1 MIYESELRFLQETL
15 QKCHINT
22 YRLNLEAQAR
32 QNGEPSLH
40 QVVVQMEAN
49 LPAVREFLH
58 AAQEQTIYKITDRF
72 WSHYLMLR
80 LPGEE
85 HYPLLVLGPYLT
97 IDLTRE
103 QIMEQAERSRIPA
116 NQIRLLENFYAGV
129 PVVSDTTMLFAMVD
143 TFCRQVWNDG
153 EIVRVDVEWEM
164 NHLFQPFPVGER
176 SHKLEDSAWNM
187 RMMEQRYAYEN
198 ELMQAVSQGSVH
210 KAEMLMSSFSSMAF
224 EQRTSDPVRNLK
236 NYGIIMNTLLRK
248 AAENGG
254 VHPVYLDSVSAGFAK
269 RIEAITS
276 VSAVRDLMTE
286 MFRSYCRLVKKNS
299 IKQYSPQVQ
308 RTVIQIDSDLGGD
321 LSLKHLAEQQ
331 NINASYLS
339 TIFKRETG
347 QTITEYIIQRRMQ
360 LARQLLSSTQLQI
373 QTIAQHCGIPD
384 VNYFSKTF
392 KKYVGMTPKQFRQDS
407 QLYTKT

>member
-1 MIYESELRFLQETL
+1 MFYESELQFLQDTL
-15 QKCHINT
+15 HKCHINT
-22 YRLNLEAQAR
+22 YRLNLEVRAQ
-32 QNGEPSLH
+32 QDGEPSLH
-40 QVVVQMEAN
+40 HMVVQMESN
-49 LPAVREFLH
+49 LPAVREFLRLS
-58 AAQEQTIYKITDRF
+58 QERTIYKITDRF
-72 WSHYLMLR
+72 WSNYLMLR

-85 HYPLLVLGPYLT
+85 EYPLLVIGPYLT
-97 IDLTRE
+97 MELTRE
-103 QIMEQAERSRIPA
+103 QIMEQAEQIRIPA
-116 NQIRLLENFYAGV
+116 NQTRMLENFYAGV
-129 PVVSDTTMLFAMVD
+129 PVLTETNMLFSMVD
-143 TFCRQVWNDG
+143 AFCHRVWRDA
-153 EIVRVDVEWEM
+153 EIVGVDAEWEM
-164 NHLFQPFPVGER
+164 NNLFQPFPVAEHGR
-176 SHKLEDSAWNM
+176 KVEDSAWNM

-198 ELMQAVSQGSVH
+198 ELMQAVSQGSIH
-210 KAEMLMSSFSSMAF
+210 KAEMLMSSFSTMAF
-224 EQRTSDPVRNLK
+224 EPRTSDPVRNLK

-276 VSAVRDLMTE
+276 VGAVRELMTE

-347 QTITEYIIQRRMQ
+347 NTITEYIVQRRMQ
-360 LARQLLSSTQLQI
+360 LARQLLSTTQLQI

-407 QLYTKT
+407 QMYAKP